1 MLNKKDQNTAGL
13 QHSLATGELSM
24 TVPNPLFSS
33 LLLVVAM
40 MVSFFTEASSDKAI
54 TEKNK
59 AFISQAFAKWAAGG
73 STFFQEVLSEDVVW
87 TIKGSSPAAGTYKGR
102 AVFIEQAVA
111 PFAAR
116 LSSFVKP
123 KVNDI
128 WAEGDDVV
136 VYWDGSA
143 VAKDG
148 KPYNNSFVWIFR
160 IKDLRATEVIAFLD
174 LTQYDDVMNRIPLPT
189 SFDQQGD
196 KPMSAQHP
204 YLGMWVT
211 ADGRIRQQLLANG
224 RYDEARGS
232 RESAYQGRYEVKG
245 NQIDYWDDTGFTA
258 DGVFVDQNTLHHGGM
273 IFYRRQ

>member
-1 MLNKKDQNTAGL
+1 MLA
-13 QHSLATGELSM
+13 
-24 TVPNPLFSS
+24 
-33 LLLVVAM
+33 
-40 MVSFFTEASSDKAI
+40 
-54 TEKNK
+54 
-59 AFISQAFAKWAAGG
+59 
-73 STFFQEVLSEDVVW
+73 EDVVW
-87 TIKGSSPAAGTYKGR
+87 TIKGSGPAAGTYKGR
-102 AVFIEQAVA
+102 AVFIEQVVA

-123 KVNDI
+123 KVNNI
-128 WAEGDDVV
+128 WAEGNDVV

-160 IKDLRATEVIAFLD
+160 MQNLRATEVIAFLD
-174 LTQYDDVMNRIPLPT
+174 LTQYDAVINRIAVTNTLST
-189 SFDQQGD
+189 AGDQ
-196 KPMSAQHP
+196 PMTAAHP
-204 YLGMWVT
+204 YIGFWVT

-245 NQIDYWDDTGFTA
+245 NQINYWDDTGFSA
-258 DGVFVDQNTLHHGGM
+258 DGVFVDANTLHHGGM

>member
-1 MLNKKDQNTAGL
+1 
-13 QHSLATGELSM
+13 M
-24 TVPNPLFSS
+24 TIPSRLFSS
-33 LLLVVAM
+33 MLLVLAM
-40 MVSFFTEASSDKAI
+40 MSSFFAEASSDKAV

-59 AFISQAFAKWAAGG
+59 AFIAQAFAKWAAGG
-73 STFFQEVLSEDVVW
+73 SSFFQDVLAEDVVW

-128 WAEGDDVV
+128 WADGADVV
-136 VYWDGSA
+136 VYWDGAA

-148 KPYNNSFVWIFR
+148 RPYNNSFVWIFR
-160 IKDLRATEVIAFLD
+160 MKDLCATEVIAFLD
-174 LTQYDDVMNRIPLPT
+174 LSQYDDVIKRIPLAKT
-189 SFDQQGD
+189 VATEGD
-196 KPMSAQHP
+196 KPMKAQHP
-204 YLGMWVT
+204 YIGMWVT
-211 ADGRIRQQLLANG
+211 ADGLIRHELLANS

-232 RESAYQGRYEVKG
+232 RESAYQGRYEVKD
-245 NQIDYWDDTGFTA
+245 NQIEYWDDTGFTA
-258 DGVFVDQNTLHHGGM
+258 DGVFVDQHTLHHGGM